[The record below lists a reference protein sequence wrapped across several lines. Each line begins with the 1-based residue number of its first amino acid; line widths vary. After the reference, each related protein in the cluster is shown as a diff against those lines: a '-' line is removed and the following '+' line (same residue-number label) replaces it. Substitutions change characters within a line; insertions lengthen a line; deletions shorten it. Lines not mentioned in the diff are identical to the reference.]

1 MSVELDGIGRPVL
14 EGRAAQYS
22 AFNKLLRAALRNG
35 VPDDWEG
42 PLGAAEE
49 MAYTLDDTNMLLR
62 VLYVEEILWARW
74 CKANGFEY
82 PSEDDIRKEFGLPP
96 KINLHL

>member
-22 AFNKLLRAALRNG
+22 ACNKLLYAALRNG
-35 VPDDWEG
+35 EPDDWEG

-49 MAYTLDDTNMLLR
+49 IAVTLDDDILLLR
-62 VLYVEEILWARW
+62 VLYVEELLWARW
-74 CKANGFEY
+74 CKANGIEY
-82 PSEDDIRKEFGLPP
+82 ESEEEIRREFGL
-96 KINLHL
+96 I